1 MRNYFVFDNKDFR
14 DFGVYISGRGTFSA
28 PARSYDLVSIPG
40 RSGDLV
46 GFETRLENQEITY
59 PAFICR
65 NFNDNISAL
74 RSFLLSRKGYKKL
87 SDSYHTDEYRMA
99 VYVGPFEPDVGEN
112 NLIGELDLVFNCKP
126 QRYLVSGDTVTTL
139 NATGTI
145 NNPTLFDSQP
155 LLRIYGAGIL
165 GINSESVK
173 ITQADV
179 YTDVD
184 CEMMDAYKGNVS
196 KNAYIELSSNDFPVL
211 KPGNNTITLGTG
223 ITKVEIT
230 PRWWR
235 I

>member
-223 ITKVEIT
+223 ITKVEIK

>member
-99 VYVGPFEPDVGEN
+99 VYVGPFEPEVGEN
-112 NLIGELDLVFNCKP
+112 NLIGEFDLVFNCKP

>member
-112 NLIGELDLVFNCKP
+112 NLIGEFDLVFNCKP